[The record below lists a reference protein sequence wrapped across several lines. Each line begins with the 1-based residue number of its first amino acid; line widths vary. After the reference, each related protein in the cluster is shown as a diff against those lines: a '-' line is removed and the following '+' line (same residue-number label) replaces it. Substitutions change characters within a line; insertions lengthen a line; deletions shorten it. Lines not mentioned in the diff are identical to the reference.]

1 MYVIRINDSFAALQ
15 EQIGHGEQLRTIST
29 YEGIVGTTVNANAFA
44 AMINANQG
52 AISRSEFG
60 IRLTP
65 GINRPANR
73 AD

>member
-1 MYVIRINDSFAALQ
+1 VAA
-15 EQIGHGEQLRTIST
+15 ST
-29 YEGIVGTTVNANAFA
+29 AVDANAFVA
-44 AMINANQG
+44 VINANQA

-65 GINRPANR
+65 EINRPANR